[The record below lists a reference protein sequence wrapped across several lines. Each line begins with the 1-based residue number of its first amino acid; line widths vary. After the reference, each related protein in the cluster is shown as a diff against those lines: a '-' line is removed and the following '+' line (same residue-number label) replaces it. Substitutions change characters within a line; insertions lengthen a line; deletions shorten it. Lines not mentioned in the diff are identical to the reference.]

1 MAILGV
7 ESAIFGVDDV
17 ALCTRFWDD
26 FGLVPVAP
34 RAGTTAG
41 TSSTAGA
48 SGTESVFETASGSKV
63 VVLHRD
69 DPRLPPLAPNWSQRS
84 GIRETIWGVD
94 TAEALDTLV
103 AGLSRDREVRRDS
116 DGTAHFRADDGM
128 PLGLRLWNKRTVT
141 SVPDRVNSPG
151 RIERLNQHRQ
161 WRTRARPKTINH
173 VVFFSQDYVASLE
186 FFRQRLGFRYTDHS
200 RGVGVFA
207 RADGTNEHHSIFW
220 LNAQLPVAPGNQPGF
235 MHMAF
240 GVDDIDELMLGA
252 NIMERRG
259 WKNTSSNASGGL
271 SRHRIS
277 SALYYYVDC
286 PAGGEAEYHADTDYL
301 DDNWVPRVWDFKFG
315 SLLWAHKVPAIFQS
329 DQINWDMKLD
339 PEGASLEEQR
349 TAAKGRD

>member
-7 ESAIFGVDDV
+7 ESAIFGVDDLEV
-17 ALCTRFWDD
+17 CTRFWDD
-26 FGLVPVAP
+26 FGLVPVA
-34 RAGTTAG
+34 RTKD
-41 TSSTAGA
+41 
-48 SGTESVFETASGSKV
+48 ESVFEVASGSRV
-63 VVLHRD
+63 VVMRRN
-69 DPRLPPLAPNWSQRS
+69 DPRLPPTADNWSDGL
-84 GIRETIWGVD
+84 GIRETIFGVD
-94 TAEALDTLV
+94 TPQALEAL
-103 AGLSRDREVRRDS
+103 AHGLSRDREVRHDP

-128 PLGLRLWNKRTVT
+128 PVGLRVWKKRPVV
-141 SVPDRVNSPG
+141 SIPDRVNSPG

-173 VVFFSQDYVASLE
+173 VVFFSEDYVASFQ
-186 FFRQRLGFRYTDHS
+186 FFRDRLGFRYTDHS

-220 LNAQLPVAPGNQPGF
+220 VDCKLPVAPGNKPGF

-259 WKNTSSNASGGL
+259 WKNISHNSSGGL

-301 DDNWVPRVWDFKFG
+301 DDNWVPRVWEFKFG
-315 SLLWAHKVPAIFQS
+315 SLLWAHKVPPIFQTDAIS
-329 DQINWDMKLD
+329 WEMKFD
-339 PEGASLEEQR
+339 PNGASLEEQR
-349 TAAKGRD
+349 RVMQAIRGK